1 LIKGVMKTSFEGKEP
16 TIHDSE
22 SLKGYNFLTVYF
34 STFIHVGQ
42 WIELFGGEGGQT
54 EFSRK

>member
-1 LIKGVMKTSFEGKEP
+1 LIKGVKTSFEGKEP

-42 WIELFGGEGGQT
+42 WIELFGGGGQT